1 MPIVSTFFGII
12 IRMYFGD
19 HSPPHFHAE
28 YQGERAAV
36 DFNGNIIAG
45 QISSKRACKL
55 ISEWTQLHKDKLML
69 NWKNIEEGQSL
80 FRIEPLD

>member
-1 MPIVSTFFGII
+1 MPIISTFFGII

-28 YQGERAAV
+28 YQGEKAAF

-45 QISSKRACKL
+45 HISSNRACKL
-55 ISEWTQLHKDKLML
+55 INEWTLLHKDKLML
-69 NWKNIEEGQSL
+69 NWKNIVEGVAL
-80 FRIEPLD
+80 LRIEPLE